1 MNDAHKAVDYAIMIS
16 LAGPFNMQLIAK
28 DNQLKVIECNLRVSR
43 SFPFVSK
50 TLDVNFIAMAT
61 RVIVGLPVEPVD
73 VGRLAVSRVGVKVH
87 LLLNRVITLL
97 YFYTCKF
104 HSLPNAI
111 LFSCYHRVFYV
122 PPLRCLSSP
131 SLG

>member
-1 MNDAHKAVDYAIMIS
+1 MHDAHMTSFV
-16 LAGPFNMQLIAK
+16 GPFNMQLIAK

-87 LLLNRVITLL
+87 LLLEHVNFLL
-97 YFYTCKF
+97 YFHTCTF
-104 HSLPNAI
+104 NSLLNAA
-111 LFSCYHRVFYV
+111 LFSCCHRVLNV
-122 PPLRCLSSP
+122 LPLHPPRCHSSP

>member
-1 MNDAHKAVDYAIMIS
+1 
-16 LAGPFNMQLIAK
+16 MQLIAK

-73 VGRLAVSRVGVKVH
+73 VDKCIINRVGVKV
-87 LLLNRVITLL
+87 IS
-97 YFYTCKF
+97 
-104 HSLPNAI
+104 SLP
-111 LFSCYHRVFYV
+111 YTTE
-122 PPLRCLSSP
+122 
-131 SLG
+131 